1 MNAVETVKAD
11 LLPKV
16 GDLLTHL
23 LDTEQAE
30 AASFSSRVFHDLSA
44 VSGEEQLL
52 EVFIELST
60 TAFLGIEFDAPALA
74 LIDDVLMHAEQVA
87 ATFSADTAQPQ

>member
-1 MNAVETVKAD
+1 MNAIETVKAD
-11 LLPKV
+11 LLPKL
-16 GDLLTHL
+16 GDLLSHL
-23 LDTEQAE
+23 LETEQAE
-30 AASFSSRVFHDLSA
+30 AASFFSKVFHNLSA
-44 VSGEEQLL
+44 SNSEEQLL

-60 TAFLGIEFDAPALA
+60 TAFLGIEFDTPALA

>member
-1 MNAVETVKAD
+1 MNAIETVKAD
-11 LLPKV
+11 LLPKL
-16 GDLLTHL
+16 GDLLSHL
-23 LDTEQAE
+23 LETEQAE
-30 AASFSSRVFHDLSA
+30 AASFFSKVVHDLSA
-44 VSGEEQLL
+44 SNSEEQLL

-60 TAFLGIEFDAPALA
+60 TAFLGIEFDTPALA

>member
-1 MNAVETVKAD
+1 MNAVDSVKSV
-11 LLPKV
+11 LLPML

-23 LDTEQAE
+23 LDTDQAE
-30 AASFSSRVFHDLSA
+30 AAAFFSRVFHDLNA
-44 VSGEEQLL
+44 VTGEEQLL

-60 TAFLGIEFDAPALA
+60 TAFLGIDFDNAALA

-87 ATFSADTAQPQ
+87 ATFSANTAQPQ

>member
-1 MNAVETVKAD
+1 MNAVESVKAD
-11 LLPKV
+11 LLPKL

-30 AASFSSRVFHDLSA
+30 AASFFSRVYHALNG

-60 TAFLGIEFDAPALA
+60 TAFLGIDFDGPALA
-74 LIDDVLMHAEQVA
+74 LIDDVLLHAEQVA
-87 ATFSADTAQPQ
+87 AAFSADTSQPQ

>member
-23 LDTEQAE
+23 PDTEQAE
-30 AASFSSRVFHDLSA
+30 AASFFSRVFHDLSA

-52 EVFIELST
+52 RCLLSYSPP
-60 TAFLGIEFDAPALA
+60 LSSALN
-74 LIDDVLMHAEQVA
+74 LTPLRWHSLMMY
-87 ATFSADTAQPQ
+87 

>member
-1 MNAVETVKAD
+1 MNAVDTVKAD

-16 GDLLTHL
+16 GDLLEHL

-30 AASFSSRVFHDLSA
+30 AASFFSRVFHDLNA
-44 VSGEEQLL
+44 VDGEERLL

-60 TAFLGIEFDAPALA
+60 TAFLGIEFDSAALA

-87 ATFSADTAQPQ
+87 ATFSANVSHPQ

>member
-1 MNAVETVKAD
+1 MNAVDTVKSD
-11 LLPKV
+11 LLPKI

-30 AASFSSRVFHDLSA
+30 AASFFSRVFHDLNA
-44 VSGEEQLL
+44 VTGEEQLL

-60 TAFLGIEFDAPALA
+60 TAFLDGAALA

-87 ATFSADTAQPQ
+87 ATFSADSSQPQ

>member
-1 MNAVETVKAD
+1 MNAIETVKAD
-11 LLPKV
+11 LLPKL
-16 GDLLTHL
+16 GDLLSHL
-23 LDTEQAE
+23 LETEQAE
-30 AASFSSRVFHDLSA
+30 AASFFSKVFHDLGASN
-44 VSGEEQLL
+44 SEEQLL

-60 TAFLGIEFDAPALA
+60 TAFLGIEFDTPALT

>member
-1 MNAVETVKAD
+1 MNAVDSVKSD
-11 LLPKV
+11 LLPKL

-30 AASFSSRVFHDLSA
+30 AAAFFSRVFYDLNA
-44 VSGEEQLL
+44 VTGEEQLL

-60 TAFLGIEFDAPALA
+60 TAFLGIDFDNAALA